1 MQPKSGCDEIDLSL
15 EWVHAAQA
23 HWLEKGGSSDG
34 VMQVQQLVRE
44 DLIDGSHMRAQVSCE
59 VWVDEGEDYEGD
71 DKLKVQWIDDE
82 EHYLG

>member
-1 MQPKSGCDEIDLSL
+1 M
-15 EWVHAAQA
+15 
-23 HWLEKGGSSDG
+23 EKGGSSDG